1 MNPILFKLLMTL
13 VIEGLKYFR
22 DHYESLTPEQK
33 AELDRATKENSDKAG
48 NMGPG
53 VGE

>member
-1 MNPILFKLLMTL
+1 MNPILFKILLT
-13 VIEGLKYFR
+13 VAIQGLKYFR

-33 AELDRATKENSDKAG
+33 AELDRATKENFDKAG

-53 VGE
+53 ADP

>member
-22 DHYESLTPEQK
+22 DHYEFLTPEQK
-33 AELDRATKENSDKAG
+33 AELDRVTKENFDKAG
-48 NMGPG
+48 SMGSG
-53 VGE
+53 VNE